1 MTDAY
6 RYAVYL
12 VDQVAEVLGPVVQ
25 PFIKSDASGD
35 HFLATEV
42 DTGGA
47 FCELT
52 LVGQDAEGKTMTIEL
67 MIPMGMIRMVISI
80 VSDGKFGFDV
90 RPPAVVVPQ
99 KP

>member
-1 MTDAY
+1 MNEPH

-12 VDQVAEVLGPVVQ
+12 VDKVAEVLGPVVQ

-52 LVGQDAEGKTMTIEL
+52 LAGQDADGKPTTIEL

-80 VSDGKFGFDV
+80 VNDGKFGFDV
-90 RPPAVVVPQ
+90 RPPAVVPP
-99 KP
+99 KA

>member
-1 MTDAY
+1 M
-6 RYAVYL
+6 
-12 VDQVAEVLGPVVQ
+12 Q
-25 PFIKSDASGD
+25 PFLKSDASGD
-35 HFLATEV
+35 HFLAMEV
-42 DTGGA
+42 DTGGS

-52 LVGQDAEGKTMTIEL
+52 LSGQDAEGKPVAIEL

-90 RPPAVVVPQ
+90 RPPAVVVPV